1 MKSSTYW
8 CKSIFANWYTAHKRL
23 KETKYSPTKQ
33 CGCLLTITYKGL
45 PNSKAWQTFKV
56 YSQLAS
62 ASAAASMLAN
72 WYHTHFQHQR
82 QCQHFV
88 QGFLMLTLL
97 LTLTVN
103 RPLEKTRIFQSTHA
117 NIPARHTHL
126 ENKIKLAFLN
136 LLLTLT
142 LSTVIT

>member
-1 MKSSTYW
+1 
-8 CKSIFANWYTAHKRL
+8 
-23 KETKYSPTKQ
+23 
-33 CGCLLTITYKGL
+33 
-45 PNSKAWQTFKV
+45 
-56 YSQLAS
+56 
-62 ASAAASMLAN
+62 MLAN
-72 WYHTHFQHQR
+72 RYRTHFQHQR

-103 RPLEKTRIFQSTHA
+103 RPLEKTRIFQSTHT
-117 NIPARHTHL
+117 NVPARHTHL

-142 LSTVIT
+142 LSTGDDLKVPELEASDLGVTLTPVTLSLRFKLDLPKFKEHDLIFFCDLFYFHNIS